1 MLERKV
7 EESDFQPLFTF
18 LSSLHFFSTISQKSL
33 EKIVRSLSIVSLGGG
48 ELFIHQ
54 GAHDPTLYIVLQG
67 RLRVSQGTAD
77 LADLSPGEIVGEI
90 ALLLDHPRTADVR
103 AIRDS
108 VVLRLDRTTFEQLEV
123 EHPRE
128 VVAMAK
134 IALKRTVSRPRHTQV
149 GENFTTIAVVHAG
162 SSDHRPFL
170 KRFVTELNTVQP
182 TRLIN
187 RDRCDEKFGHGAAQ
201 TQMEDADSMKISRWL
216 LSLEEHQGYI
226 VYECDQGLTPWTER
240 CIRQSDRILLIA
252 EFNASDRLNGIEQE
266 LFASNY
272 VDPIDIVFVHPN
284 EEQKITGTYAWLE
297 KRPVHNYHHLTLG
310 SSRDFAKLNRFLT
323 GQSMGI
329 VLSGGGARGFAHAG
343 VMKAFDELKIPV
355 DFIGGCSAG
364 SVVAAGYARMGA
376 QRVVDLCH
384 STQKEWQKMDYTLP
398 ILSLL
403 KGKRISRLYQQ
414 FYENDRIEDLK
425 THFFCVSSNIT
436 QSKQHVH
443 TQGLLWLAVRAS
455 TAIPAIYPPVYDRY
469 GNMLVDGSVMDNLP
483 VRVMRR
489 FLRGGKIMAVNCRVL
504 KGADPIHQIDSPWVS
519 GWGLLARRYIPFV
532 QQLAP
537 YNSIFY
543 ILRTALNLSVNEQAQ
558 QMAKEADLFMEIDTN
573 QFKVMKFDKIPEI
586 VEAGYRSAMEQL
598 PKIFN
603 L

>member
-7 EESDFQPLFTF
+7 EESDFQPLCTF
-18 LSSLHFFSTISQKSL
+18 LSSLHFFSNINRPSL
-33 EKIVRSLSIVSLGGG
+33 ERIVRSLSIVSIGGG
-48 ELFIHQ
+48 EIFIHQ
-54 GAHDPTLYIVLQG
+54 GAHDPTLYIVLHG
-67 RLRVSQGTAD
+67 RLRVSQGVTD

-90 ALLLDHPRTADVR
+90 ALLLNRPRTADVR

-108 VVLRLDRTTFEQLEV
+108 VVLRLDRATFEQLEV
-123 EHPRE
+123 EYPRE
-128 VVAMAK
+128 VVEMAK
-134 IALKRTVSRPRHTQV
+134 ISLKRTISKPRRTQI

-162 SSDHRPFL
+162 SSNHRPFL
-170 KRFVTELNTVQP
+170 QRFVTELSKIKS

-187 RDRCDEKFGHGAAQ
+187 RDRCDEQFGLGAAQ
-201 TQMEDADSMKISRWL
+201 MKLEEDDSIKISRWL
-216 LSLEEHQGYI
+216 LTLEEQQGHI

-240 CIRQSDRILLIA
+240 CVRQSDRILLVA
-252 EFNASDRLNGIEQE
+252 EFNSSNRLNVIEQE
-266 LFASNY
+266 LFASHY
-272 VDPIDIVFVHPN
+272 TGCIDIVFIHPD
-284 EEQKITGTYAWLE
+284 EGQKISGTYAWLE

-310 SSRDFAKLNRFLT
+310 SSHDFAKLNRFLT
-323 GQSMGI
+323 GNSMGV

-364 SVVAAGYARMGA
+364 AVVAAGYARMGA
-376 QRVVDLCH
+376 QKVIDLCH
-384 STQKEWQKMDYTLP
+384 STRKDWQKMDYTLP

-403 KGKRISRLYQQ
+403 KGKRITRLYQQ

-436 QSKQHVH
+436 QSKQHIH

-455 TAIPAIYPPVYDRY
+455 TAIPAIYPPVYDRH

-483 VRVMRR
+483 VNVMRR
-489 FLRGGKIMAVNCRVL
+489 LLGGGKIMAINCRVV
-504 KGADPIHQIDSPWVS
+504 KAADPTRQIDTPWVS
-519 GWGLLARRYIPFV
+519 GWGLLARKYIPFA
-532 QQLAP
+532 QRFAS

-543 ILRTALNLSVNEQAQ
+543 VLRTALNLSVNEQAQ
-558 QMAKEADLFMEIDTN
+558 RMAKEADLFMEIDTN

-598 PKIFN
+598 PKILN